1 MDTKTTR
8 CCCCFRNRCM
18 FGCPANSFCQFG
30 FCECNPGL
38 TKSMVIYISFVLLH
52 LSTTLDSLFSGCLL
66 PRQSKTT
73 SKSLRLPAFP
83 GLRLHLHLHGHRHE
97 PHLQHQPHHRGPG
110 QVPVQDQHEVEH
122 RGRGMPGWFL
132 ILARCYHPPLKIYM
146 DVDCSDITYDTPPSP
161 TILKAVEKA
170 KQRLN
175 ATEGFAGNV

>member
-8 CCCCFRNRCM
+8 CCCCLRNRCM

-97 PHLQHQPHHRGPG
+97 PHLQHQPHHGGPG

-122 RGRGMPGWFL
+122 RGRGMSGWFL
-132 ILARCYHPPLKIYM
+132 ILARCHHPPLKIYM